1 MNSVALWPDLPS
13 PTVVPFCRPCADP
26 RIPPG
31 GLDLPGGRSAVGTL
45 QLECSLCRATSS
57 QLVLGDDL
65 DDLAV
70 EAVDHLTRHHPH
82 APAGVLVMHQHSA
95 WGHGTPERVAQWVR
109 GLRSS
114 IDVPLTA

>member
-1 MNSVALWPDLPS
+1 M
-13 PTVVPFCRPCADP
+13 
-26 RIPPG
+26 
-31 GLDLPGGRSAVGTL
+31 GTL

-65 DDLAV
+65 DDLSV
-70 EAVDHLTRHHPH
+70 EAVDHLARHHPDS
-82 APAGVLVMHQHSA
+82 PAGVLVMHQHSA
-95 WGHGTPERVAQWVR
+95 WGDGTPERVAEWAR

>member
-1 MNSVALWPDLPS
+1 M
-13 PTVVPFCRPCADP
+13 
-26 RIPPG
+26 
-31 GLDLPGGRSAVGTL
+31 
-45 QLECSLCRATSS
+45 CRATSS